1 MKSLKTCRIKW
12 YKKFIMMVEGQVVFL
27 HLPFLYLLIKILG
40 FRRKLRYLVH
50 ADILKMSIAI
60 YENIKSG

>member
-1 MKSLKTCRIKW
+1 MVLSKTALW
-12 YKKFIMMVEGQVVFL
+12 MVEGQVVFL
-27 HLPFLYLLIKILG
+27 HLPFLHLLIKFLG

-50 ADILKMSIAI
+50 AGILKMSIAI